1 MSAADSEGGLS
12 SCLKAPGGDKEHRD
26 LPGVAHEKASTFSLL
41 GRDAGRPYP
50 LEHCLDLLGLVEH
63 HRPVAQ
69 THPALRDWRHA
80 LSTPDV
86 EAEVV
91 VVAASGH
98 ERGLAGHE
106 RHELEAEHV
115 AVEAQA
121 ALQIADVKVHVAN
134 YESRRSLVA
143 WLLTGCGGQQVVK
156 IEGMRAAGVLQWP
169 GPQRA
174 RAISGQL

>member
-1 MSAADSEGGLS
+1 MFASPRSTPMRRRTQICLF
-12 SCLKAPGGDKEHRD
+12 SCLEALDGDKEHRD
-26 LPGVAHEKASTFSLL
+26 PPRVAHEKASTFALL
-41 GRDAGRPYP
+41 SRDVARPNP
-50 LEHCLDLLGLVEH
+50 LAHCLDLLGVVEH

-69 THPALRDWRHA
+69 THPALRDWPHA

-91 VVAASGH
+91 MVAASGH

-121 ALQIADVKVHVAN
+121 ALQIADVKV
-134 YESRRSLVA
+134 
-143 WLLTGCGGQQVVK
+143 
-156 IEGMRAAGVLQWP
+156 
-169 GPQRA
+169 
-174 RAISGQL
+174 